1 MVVEHVVEG
10 VKPDVRVWIFLLLL
24 FLVPFSRQPFNRFL
38 PCKAS
43 LLFKPFACMVHVLL
57 TT

>member
-10 VKPDVRVWIFLLLL
+10 VKPDVRVWIFLLLF

-38 PCKAS
+38 PRETS